1 MAPIRVVVPLDGS
14 ELAEE
19 ALSHLPVLASL
30 GPIYLRLVAVTE
42 NAERLG
48 VADPKE
54 WQARQTRLLRQ
65 YLQGQQRRLESPD
78 MEVEISVRRGNPA
91 EAIVI
96 DARRFNAD
104 FILITTHGRSG
115 LKRWRVGSV
124 ADKVIRSSP
133 CNTLVVGAKAREAAG
148 KLVSSIMTP
157 LDGSELAETALP
169 MATRLAGELGAD
181 LHMVRV
187 VTYMPA
193 EEVMSVAL
201 DRMTA
206 LADDYLRERAAER
219 WQIDPK
225 TAVIIGSPADELL
238 DYAEKHSI
246 DLIVIT
252 SHGQGGLLRAALG
265 SVADRLIGGA
275 SPVLIVRRPV
285 AEE

>member
-1 MAPIRVVVPLDGS
+1 
-14 ELAEE
+14 
-19 ALSHLPVLASL
+19 
-30 GPIYLRLVAVTE
+30 
-42 NAERLG
+42 
-48 VADPKE
+48 
-54 WQARQTRLLRQ
+54 
-65 YLQGQQRRLESPD
+65 
-78 MEVEISVRRGNPA
+78 
-91 EAIVI
+91 
-96 DARRFNAD
+96 
-104 FILITTHGRSG
+104 
-115 LKRWRVGSV
+115 
-124 ADKVIRSSP
+124 
-133 CNTLVVGAKAREAAG
+133 
-148 KLVSSIMTP
+148 
-157 LDGSELAETALP
+157 